1 MTDVR
6 VLGPGL
12 NLLIPIIDS
21 TITLHGP
28 LPVLIPSQAN
38 MNRRDTC
45 GQWLT
50 HLIPRKLF
58 YYYRQILQFQRAT
71 IIKNTKLKFY

>member
-38 MNRRDTC
+38 MYRRDT
-45 GQWLT
+45 
-50 HLIPRKLF
+50 PFSNKFF
-58 YYYRQILQFQRAT
+58 YYYRQILQVQRAT
-71 IIKNTKLKFY
+71 IIKNTK